1 MIVLYVDDTSIV
13 LTDTN
18 RDDINLHANL
28 LFTDINNW
36 FLNNSLNLNLN
47 KTHYLEFKPMKQ
59 YRASMQIQYNDNY
72 LSKVSQTKFLGL
84 IIDDTLSVNEHID
97 KLIKRMASSS

>member
-1 MIVLYVDDTSIV
+1 MDDTSIV

-59 YRASMQIQYNDNY
+59 YRASMQIQYNDKY